1 MPHHPFARLKPRP
14 PVDRNSFAMPGRS
27 PTRGG
32 FTLLE
37 LLLVLLVMSL
47 GAAFTVRHYFSQAD
61 VTLENAAILLARD
74 LRAAQHRSLLY
85 GEPSLVLFLPDG
97 AGYVVTDKQGN
108 VAHNPMTDE
117 RFVRSYPD
125 DGVFDGVRV
134 LAATSGDDRT
144 LEIDKRGMPV
154 EGLEVTLGFEGGERT
169 LILDGKS
176 GALTLVGSSSGWID
190 LDS

>member
-1 MPHHPFARLKPRP
+1 MSARSL
-14 PVDRNSFAMPGRS
+14 
-27 PTRGG
+27 TRRG
-32 FTLLE
+32 FTLFE

-47 GAAFTVRHYFSQAD
+47 GAAFTIRYYFSQSD

-74 LRAAQHRSLLY
+74 VRAAQHRSLLL
-85 GEPSLVLFLPDG
+85 GEPSLMRFLPDG

-108 VAHNPMTDE
+108 VVLNPMTDE

-125 DGVFDGVRV
+125 DGVFDGVEV
-134 LAATSGDDRT
+134 LSFSAGEDHV

-154 EGLEVTLGFEGGERT
+154 EGLEVTLTFEGDERT

-176 GALTLVGSSSGWID
+176 GQMTLVGSSSGWID